1 MVPSGRNSRSQEE
14 SKVFISVLKKDNY
27 ELRRSE
33 CFSSGF
39 DVFINPWRMLAL
51 IEGKRFIDFC
61 WIFQNG
67 FDGFYRGRKTV
78 VGKSQF
84 HYTDCEVFMD
94 WFVMDLIEVTGMIL
108 LIGFV
113 GKKMKDFGYDWTDYD
128 CNKKDPFEV
137 ELLGYGCIVLI
148 VYWHFFMIFIRWQP
162 IFTLLVTGVL
172 AETFRV
178 HFNSWDVIKA
188 ELSFLKN

>member
-1 MVPSGRNSRSQEE
+1 MD
-14 SKVFISVLKKDNY
+14 FI
-27 ELRRSE
+27 E
-33 CFSSGF
+33 
-39 DVFINPWRMLAL
+39 
-51 IEGKRFIDFC
+51 EGKRLLGKASFTIL
-61 WIFQNG
+61 
-67 FDGFYRGRKTV
+67 TV
-78 VGKSQF
+78 MFV
-84 HYTDCEVFMD
+84 MD
-94 WFVMDLIEVTGMIL
+94 WFVMDLIEVTGMVL

-113 GKKMKDFGYDWTDYD
+113 GKKMKDNGYDWTDYD
-128 CNKKDPFEV
+128 CNKRDPFEV

-188 ELSFLKN
+188 ELSFLKSNISRSICNMNLL